1 MNIRIKIRHI
11 RISLGSNLNNFDF
24 LDEICPK
31 RVPAFMSKAGQM
43 NQIQYIWI
51 CVDKN
56 FHLKRTIF
64 IFGKVKNWISLL
76 GSIELV

>member
-24 LDEICPK
+24 LNEICPK

-43 NQIQYIWI
+43 NQIQYI
-51 CVDKN
+51 
-56 FHLKRTIF
+56 
-64 IFGKVKNWISLL
+64 
-76 GSIELV
+76 